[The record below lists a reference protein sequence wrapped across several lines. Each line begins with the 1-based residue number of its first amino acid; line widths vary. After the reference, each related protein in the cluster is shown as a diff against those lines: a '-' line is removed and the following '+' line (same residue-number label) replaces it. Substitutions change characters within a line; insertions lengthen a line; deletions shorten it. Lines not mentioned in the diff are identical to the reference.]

1 MKKVEVK
8 IERIKVKSSLFKS
21 NYIYRVY
28 KNVFNHGIGSLKL
41 FEGTYKECIDFLSQK

>member
-1 MKKVEVK
+1 MRKVEVK

-21 NYIYRVY
+21 VYIYRVY

-41 FEGTYKECIDFLSQK
+41 FEGTYKECVDFLSRK

>member
-8 IERIKVKSSLFKS
+8 IERFKVKSSLFKS
-21 NYIYRVY
+21 SYIYRVY
-28 KNVFNHGIGSLKL
+28 KNVFNRGIGSLKL